1 MKIDSLW
8 LKMLAKKQGIKA
20 KDLRDA
26 LWPTHPSRS
35 LSYFDQYSNI
45 GIETVE
51 KIADVLNCSLDE
63 LMRRDNYATPTVQG
77 NNNQVGNVHINS
89 DVRILQSTITAQK
102 KLITQLEKEI
112 NRLHENMA
120 SQLKAKDEQIER
132 LIKLA
137 QGDGYQ

>member
-1 MKIDSLW
+1 
-8 LKMLAKKQGIKA
+8 
-20 KDLRDA
+20 
-26 LWPTHPSRS
+26 
-35 LSYFDQYSNI
+35 
-45 GIETVE
+45 
-51 KIADVLNCSLDE
+51 
-63 LMRRDNYATPTVQG
+63 MRRDNYATPTVQG